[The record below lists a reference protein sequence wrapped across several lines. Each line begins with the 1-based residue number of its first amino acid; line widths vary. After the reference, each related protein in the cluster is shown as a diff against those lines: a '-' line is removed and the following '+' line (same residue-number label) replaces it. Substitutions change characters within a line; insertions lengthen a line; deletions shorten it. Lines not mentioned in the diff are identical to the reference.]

1 MDNFEGVGQ
10 GVFDIGFVGVE
21 KSLSRKKLS
30 SSFAASLRLR
40 LKAFISTPN
49 FLFFLQPMEVFVFA
63 CLFVSNF
70 LFCHLIDLT
79 KMYVA
84 MWMVSI
90 FPSWLMTSR
99 RWKQP
104 CDLIWQVIFFFSV

>member
-49 FLFFLQPMEVFVFA
+49 FLFF
-63 CLFVSNF
+63 
-70 LFCHLIDLT
+70 
-79 KMYVA
+79 
-84 MWMVSI
+84 
-90 FPSWLMTSR
+90 R
-99 RWKQP
+99 
-104 CDLIWQVIFFFSV
+104 